1 MRRRTRASVLA
12 AVAALAAALLVPGG
26 NQAATATQPPTGCDP
41 VAPAASPGG
50 DTSGKGAEASSCLLP
65 FPNNWHTRADEST
78 DTGLR
83 VNLDPAAMPRNAQG
97 TPIDPTEWNRG
108 DGFSPGSMILSHVP
122 GLDLEQTGAAP
133 LTDIASS
140 LEDEAPIVLL
150 DLTASERWPYWAE
163 LDANATD
170 PSRQALIVRPAKNLR
185 EGHHYAVA
193 LRNLKDKD
201 GAPLKATPEFQKLMG
216 AGKLAGDH
224 PLRDRKR
231 QLAPAVKGLQKAGV
245 RTQDTYLLWD
255 FTVASERG
263 LSERMLHARDDSFE
277 ELGQQAPEFIVTQT
291 NEYPSDDPVARSVT
305 GVFNTPSYLD
315 EPGGPPGSGFAYG
328 EDGLPERREGNTQIA
343 VFQCEIPREALGKPA
358 QPSLY
363 GHGLLGS
370 HTEVGSDSVKAMA
383 AEHNIVLCATKWA
396 GMSEDD
402 LGFVAQT
409 LQDLSRFSAVPDR
422 LQQGILNGL
431 WLGRLMT
438 HEDGLAADEAFQ
450 TAGGVSVLDEEADLA
465 FYGNSQG
472 GIVGGA
478 LTAVS
483 TEVKR
488 AALGVPA
495 MNFSTL
501 LNRSNLWRPFQQ
513 VLDTSYPDKLEQQ
526 LNLALIQMLWDRGE
540 ANGYAHHMTDDP
552 LPGSPAHQ
560 VLMHVAF
567 GDHQVSPTAAEVQ
580 ARTIGAGIHR
590 PAVAEGRNPDKEPYW
605 GIKPLDHSARG
616 SSGLVIW
623 DSGSPYQP
631 LTNTPPTEGHDSHG
645 DPRNSQVARQQAGT
659 FLRTGEIVD
668 VCAAGPCT
676 ADPAP

>member
-1 MRRRTRASVLA
+1 MV
-12 AVAALAAALLVPGG
+12 AVAALAAALLAPGG
-26 NQAATATQPPTGCDP
+26 GESASAAEPRTGCDP
-41 VAPAASPGG
+41 LTLSDAAS
-50 DTSGKGAEASSCLLP
+50 ASSDAGTASADAADCLLP
-65 FPNNWHTRADEST
+65 FPNNWHTKADSST

-83 VNLDPAAMPRNAQG
+83 VDLDPAAMPRNAEG
-97 TPIDPTEWNRG
+97 TPIDPAEWNRS

-122 GLDLEQTGAAP
+122 GVDLEQTGAAP

-140 LEDEAPIVLL
+140 LQDEAPIVLL
-150 DLTASERWPYWAE
+150 NLTTGERWPYWAE

-170 PSRQALIVRPAKNLR
+170 SSRQALIVRPAKNML

-193 LRNLKDKD
+193 LRDLKDSD
-201 GAPLKATPEFQKLMG
+201 GAPIEPDPDFQRLVG
-216 AGKLAGDH
+216 GQRLAGGEAGDEV
-224 PLRDRKR
+224 LRDRQR
-231 QLAPAVKGLQKAGV
+231 QLAPAVKGLRKAGV

-263 LSERMLHARDDSFE
+263 LSERMLHLRDDSFDK
-277 ELGQQAPEFIVTQT
+277 LGQEAPEYVVTET
-291 NEYPSDDPVARSVT
+291 SEYPADDPVARSVK

-315 EPGGPPGSGFAYG
+315 EPGGPPGSGFANG
-328 EDGLPERREGNTQIA
+328 ENGLPEHQDGNIQIA
-343 VFQCEIPREALGKPA
+343 AFQCEIPREALDEPA

-370 HTEVGSDSVKAMA
+370 HTEVGSDSIKAMA

-402 LGFVAQT
+402 LGFVAET
-409 LQDLSRFSAVPDR
+409 LRDLGTFSAVPDR
-422 LQQGILNGL
+422 LQQGMLNGL

-438 HEDGLAADEAFQ
+438 HEGGLAADTAFQ
-450 TAGGVSVLDEEADLA
+450 SADGASVIDAGADLA
-465 FYGNSQG
+465 FLGNSQG
-472 GIVGGA
+472 GIIGGA

-501 LNRSNLWRPFQQ
+501 LNRSGLWAPFQE
-513 VLDTSYPDKLEQQ
+513 VVDTAYPDKLEQQ

-552 LPGSPAHQ
+552 LPGTSSHQ

-590 PAVAEGRNPDKEPYW
+590 PTVVDGRNPDKEPYW
-605 GIKPLDHSARG
+605 GIEPLGYPARG
-616 SSGLVIW
+616 GSGVVIW

-631 LTNTPPTEGHDSHG
+631 LTNTAPTEGHDPHS
-645 DPRNSQVARQQAGT
+645 DPSNSQVARQQVGT

-668 VCAAGPCT
+668 VCSAAPCA
-676 ADPAP
+676 ADPVG